1 MNSSLFGSGIS
12 HIFQHKSLNFSHG
25 IRFRDAKDVKK
36 ILYTYP
42 TYPVTAPGVVCA
54 VTPSTLL
61 FVDQSKSPE
70 SPFEVHWLD
79 LSGKEPKPVEGRQTI
94 HTELDRIDDMCFVQD
109 GDKQLL
115 IVTNYKGFFAYNTDT
130 DKLEWKVEKPS
141 QYRGIRTVTTDGHGH
156 LFASDHNNH
165 SILVYS
171 VSDGSYIRSL
181 RGGDNALCKP
191 EFIRWCK
198 KTSSLIVACYSAGKW
213 YLKVINVQ
221 F

>member
-1 MNSSLFGSGIS
+1 M
-12 HIFQHKSLNFSHG
+12 
-25 IRFRDAKDVKK
+25 KK
-36 ILYTYP
+36 ILY
-42 TYPVTAPGVVCA
+42 TYPVTAPGVICA
-54 VTPSTLL
+54 VAPSTLL
-61 FVDQSKSPE
+61 CVDQSKSPE

-79 LSGKEPKPVEGRQTI
+79 LSSKEPKPVEGRQTI

-130 DKLEWKVEKPS
+130 DKLEWKVVEKPN
-141 QYRGIRTVTTDGHGH
+141 QNIGIRAVTTDGRGH
-156 LFASDHNNH
+156 LFASDYNNH
-165 SILVYS
+165 SIHVYS

-213 YLKVINVQ
+213 YLKFISVQ